1 MQPIRHWRLI
11 AAAAAASAALLL
23 FLEYG
28 PQVRSP
34 GKTVQQPMLAAGSEG
49 SGSANALV
57 LSVFD
62 EPRTLPEIRFQDDQ
76 GHDLTLANF
85 RGRVL
90 LLNVWATWCVPCRKE
105 MPTLDRL
112 ESRLGGKDFQV
123 IGLSIDRKGIESVK
137 DFYREVGVEKLAIF
151 LDPSG
156 RGTHDL
162 AIPGVPTT
170 LLIDREGREVAR
182 KIGEAEWD
190 SPELVSLVE
199 RTIHSQSAS
208 NANTTSKNEVRDR

>member
-1 MQPIRHWRLI
+1 
-11 AAAAAASAALLL
+11 
-23 FLEYG
+23 
-28 PQVRSP
+28 
-34 GKTVQQPMLAAGSEG
+34 MLAAGSEG

-62 EPRTLPEIRFQDDQ
+62 EPRTLPEIRFHNDQ

-123 IGLSIDRKGIESVK
+123 IGLSIDRKGVESVK

-156 RGTHDL
+156 RGTRDL

-170 LLIDREGREVAR
+170 LRIDREGREVAR
-182 KIGEAEWD
+182 KLGEAEWD

-199 RTIHSQSAS
+199 KTIHSQSAS

>member
-1 MQPIRHWRLI
+1 
-11 AAAAAASAALLL
+11 
-23 FLEYG
+23 
-28 PQVRSP
+28 
-34 GKTVQQPMLAAGSEG
+34 
-49 SGSANALV
+49 
-57 LSVFD
+57 
-62 EPRTLPEIRFQDDQ
+62 
-76 GHDLTLANF
+76 
-85 RGRVL
+85 
-90 LLNVWATWCVPCRKE
+90 

-156 RGTHDL
+156 RGTRDL

-182 KIGEAEWD
+182 KLGEAEWD

-199 RTIHSQSAS
+199 KTIHSQSAS

>member
-11 AAAAAASAALLL
+11 ATAAAASAALLL

-123 IGLSIDRKGIESVK
+123 IGLSIDRKGVESVK

-170 LLIDREGREVAR
+170 VLIDREGREVAR
-182 KIGEAEWD
+182 KIG
-190 SPELVSLVE
+190 
-199 RTIHSQSAS
+199 
-208 NANTTSKNEVRDR
+208 